1 MRVHA
6 KHPRPTGFTLLEVVI
21 ALALLSLVAAASTRT
36 LIAARRVGHELT
48 RWRHAHALAVEGL
61 ELARAGMPARLW
73 ELDGDWTRRVTVRPG
88 GLPGVEAVDVEVRA
102 NTGSGPRVRLSTWV
116 WRP

>member
-1 MRVHA
+1 MRVHVR
-6 KHPRPTGFTLLEVVI
+6 HPRPTGFTLLEVVI

-48 RWRHAHALAVEGL
+48 RWQQAHTLAIEGL
-61 ELARAGMPARLW
+61 ELARAGMPPRLW

-88 GLPGVEAVDVEVRA
+88 ALPGVEAIEVEVSA